1 MNQCCDSFLKILS
14 KQGHITQI
22 EYEQIKI
29 STFLQR
35 IPAGKYFF
43 IYTFLCI
50 LFILSCRFCMWFNPA
65 CYLFCSYVYLLIF
78 LHLCIK

>member
-14 KQGHITQI
+14 KQGRITQI

-43 IYTFLCI
+43 IYTFL
-50 LFILSCRFCMWFNPA
+50 
-65 CYLFCSYVYLLIF
+65 
-78 LHLCIK
+78 